1 MVLLVPFD
9 GSPLAET
16 ALQRA
21 AAFGEAFEKDVV
33 ALVVV
38 PDDETYAE
46 ERGWTDGDGFD
57 AEAFTE
63 NLRERVESLAPEATF
78 RVEEASDPEDEPY
91 SSVTMNIVRTVRK
104 VAAEVDADIVF
115 IGSENAGRVS
125 QPLTSV
131 GAPVSADPQYD
142 VHIVRHAK

>member
-1 MVLLVPFD
+1 MTLLVPFD
-9 GSPLAET
+9 GSALAET
-16 ALQRA
+16 ALKRA
-21 AAFGEAFEKDVV
+21 AEFGDAFGKTVV
-33 ALVVV
+33 VLVVI

-46 ERGWTDGDGFD
+46 ERGWTDGGSFD

-63 NLRERVESLAPEATF
+63 TLRTRVEAIAPEATF
-78 RVEEASDPEDEPY
+78 RVEHARDPEDEPY